1 MSRYDAVVSG
11 AESVV
16 DVTVYGDDGTVRV
29 DPLVPPN
36 YHPEKAV
43 SLEVGGSWG
52 VASVALDEA
61 ESRSV
66 AASVVAATREGA
78 SGSAARSSSRSGYE
92 PPEVFVEMESGHLAN
107 SLRAVA
113 AELSAEPSDER
124 AAWDA
129 VVAAVELWQRAAGE
143 ADEAPEEGDG

>member
-1 MSRYDAVVSG
+1 VSRDDAVVAG

-16 DVTVYGDDGTVRV
+16 DATVYGDDGTVRV
-29 DPLVPPN
+29 DPLVPPD

-43 SLEVGGSWG
+43 SVELGGSWG

-66 AASVVAATREGA
+66 AASVVAATQEGA
-78 SGSAARSSSRSGYE
+78 SGSAARSSRPGYE

-107 SLRAVA
+107 RLRSVA
-113 AELSAEPSDER
+113 AQLSAEPADER
-124 AAWDA
+124 TAWDA
-129 VVAAVELWQRAAGE
+129 VVAAAELWQRAVDE
-143 ADEAPEEGDG
+143 ADEAPEEGGG